1 MADFARAPDLHWVF
15 GYGSLIWRPGF
26 RFVASQQAL
35 LRGAHRSLCI
45 YSHEHRGT
53 PEEPGLVFGLRRG
66 GACRGMAFG
75 VDAGDWPDVRAY
87 LQEREQVT
95 GVYREATRAI
105 RLADGAAV
113 PALTFMVDENHVQY
127 AGRLAVDEQLV
138 LVRRGHGHSGA
149 NVDYVL
155 NTVRHLRAMG
165 ITDPY
170 LFALADRL
178 ENDARAA

>member
-1 MADFARAPDLHWVF
+1 MTEAQFWVF

-26 RFVASQQAL
+26 DYVASQPAL

-53 PEEPGLVFGLRRG
+53 PEAPGLVFGLRRG
-66 GACRGMAFG
+66 GACRGMAFE
-75 VDAGDWPDVRAY
+75 VAAASWPDVRAY

-95 GVYREATRAI
+95 GVYREAIRAI
-105 RLADGAAV
+105 RLGDGRMV
-113 PALTFMVDENHVQY
+113 PALAFMVDESHVQY
-127 AGRLAVDEQLV
+127 AGRLAVEEQLA
-138 LVRRGHGHSGA
+138 LVRRGSGFSGP
-149 NVDYVL
+149 NIDYVL
-155 NTVRHLRAMG
+155 NTVRHLRTMG

-178 ENDARAA
+178 EAEARAA

>member
-1 MADFARAPDLHWVF
+1 MADAYAEEGLHWVF

-26 RFVASQQAL
+26 SFVASQQAL

-53 PEEPGLVFGLRRG
+53 PEAPGLVFGLRRG

-75 VDAGDWPDVRAY
+75 VPAAEWRAVQDY
-87 LQEREQVT
+87 LREREQVT
-95 GVYREATRAI
+95 GVYREALRPV
-105 RLADGAAV
+105 RLADGRAV
-113 PALTFMVDENHVQY
+113 AALTFMVDESHVQY
-127 AGRLAVDEQLV
+127 AGRLAIEEQLR
-138 LVRRGHGHSGA
+138 LVRRSHGHSGP

-155 NTVRHLRAMG
+155 NTVEHLRAMG
-165 ITDPY
+165 ISDPY

-178 ENDARAA
+178 EAEVRAA